1 MKRHWVDTM
10 KPWQVHAGGAAAL
23 AAITLLAYA
32 MGMRPLLARWS
43 AAASL
48 RVAVDSR
55 QQIAADVERKEAGL
69 RDELNKVRT
78 ALDASSLTLQTA
90 AFRNER
96 LARLTELAA
105 DHDLSVNGV
114 LTTDVV
120 RDERYDMV
128 PIRVEG
134 TGSFPDFV
142 RFLHD
147 LNGRFRDTGVKA
159 FELRGNPGRHSTEA
173 FFRFEMVWYAAPS
186 LASADGGGRGVTR

>member
-1 MKRHWVDTM
+1 MR
-10 KPWQVHAGGAAAL
+10 PWQVHAGGVCVL
-23 AAITLLAYA
+23 AAMSLIAFMA
-32 MGMRPLLARWS
+32 GVRPLLARWS
-43 AAASL
+43 AAAAL
-48 RVAVDSR
+48 KVAVDSR
-55 QQIAADVERKEAGL
+55 QQIAGDVERQEAAL
-69 RDELNKVRT
+69 RDDLNRVRM

-128 PIRVEG
+128 PIRIEG
-134 TGSFPDFV
+134 MGSFPDCV

-147 LNGRFRDTGVKA
+147 LNGRFRDTGVRA
-159 FELRGNPGRHSTEA
+159 FELRGSPGRHATDA

-186 LASADGGGRGVTR
+186 LASAEGGDRGMRR